1 MNRLHEFRRLQ
12 WLLKVQ
18 DILNFEKQRIMAGKL
33 AAINADEMALEFHT
47 NELVR
52 LLEAEQ
58 AITKL
63 SLTYDFDQDLP
74 REEISQYVY
83 DMLGRR
89 PGVRP

>member
-18 DILNFEKQRIMAGKL
+18 DLLNFEKQRIMAGKL
-33 AAINADEMALEFHT
+33 AAINADEIALEFHT
-47 NELVR
+47 NELAR

-58 AITKL
+58 AITEL
-63 SLTYDFDQDLP
+63 SLTYDFDQDP
-74 REEISQYVY
+74 PQEEINQYVY